1 MAFMQAISA
10 QSSSGEK
17 MEADVATPERI
28 EISAENKKRVTEIL
42 RETSAMTAM
51 LRSPYNRIHFTLKST
66 STLWKLDEKEA
77 RALLTGAMNDI
88 RQIIIETDAEMNR
101 IENDAETDVSAI
113 NGRNELWVK
122 TNRITTLR
130 SALINQLANLD
141 PELGFNFLQETIK
154 NVTNQELKTRIE
166 GNDRYLE
173 AMLIGR
179 IAEKDTSKALALG
192 QKKLSEGVSSEV
204 VSLLQTIYGKDKE
217 KGAAFAEDVLKQ
229 IKLSGVDL
237 DSSWILSNLYSYGV
251 ANIEGIAREKS
262 NDKPIFS
269 EQSLRDLAV
278 LLAKQITD
286 PLNNNTHYGLTPE
299 FVASLQKYA
308 PQQTGQI
315 KKIAELQ
322 KLRAEREKARYEKSS
337 NFNSSIQKIY
347 EAQSKFQ
354 NEVSAKMQSLTGE
367 NINSEQKKKI
377 IEETKSKILE
387 SGNKSLRF
395 TSLLSLAAQAANVGE
410 KEIAVDVLEEAETF
424 INLQPKEMR
433 EFTEVLMLAGGYA
446 SLKPER
452 SFTLVEDTIF
462 RLNDVINAYV
472 KFSEFQGG
480 QAVIENDELRM
491 GDYGGQVFGFFYYSS
506 DLIGKL
512 AEADFKRAKAL
523 ADKFERPEFRIETR
537 LMIAASLSQP
547 QFNNMRRIAP
557 VISITRSSFFSG
569 N

>member
-1 MAFMQAISA
+1 MALTQAISA

-17 MEADVATPERI
+17 VEANVATPEKI
-28 EISAENKKRVTEIL
+28 EVSAENKQRITEIL
-42 RETSAMTAM
+42 RETSAMSAM
-51 LRSPYNRIHFTLKST
+51 LRSPYNRIHFTLKSA

-77 RALLTGAMNDI
+77 RAMLSVAMNDI
-88 RQIIIETDAEMNR
+88 RQIIVESDAEINR
-101 IENDAETDVSAI
+101 IENDAETDVSQI
-113 NGRNELWVK
+113 SGGNELWVK

-141 PELGFNFLQETIK
+141 PEWGFNFLQETIK
-154 NVTNQELKTRIE
+154 AVTNQELKTRIE
-166 GNDRYLE
+166 GNDKYLE
-173 AMLIGR
+173 SMLIGR
-179 IAEKDTSKALALG
+179 IAEKDTSKALDLG
-192 QKKLSEGVSSEV
+192 RKKLSEGVSSEV
-204 VSLLQTIYGKDKE
+204 VNLLQTIYGKDKE

-229 IKLSGVDL
+229 IKLSGIDPN
-237 DSSWILSNLYSYGV
+237 SSWTLSNLYSFGV
-251 ANIEGIAREKS
+251 ANIEEITKEKS

-286 PLNNNTHYGLTPE
+286 PLNNNNYYGLTPE

-308 PQQTGQI
+308 PQQTMQI
-315 KKIAELQ
+315 KKTAELQ

-337 NFNSSIQKIY
+337 NFNGSIQKMY

-354 NEVSAKMQSLTGE
+354 NEIGTKMQGLTDT

-395 TSLLSLAAQAANVGE
+395 TSLISLATQAANVGE
-410 KEIAVDVLEEAETF
+410 KEIAIDVLEKAETF

-433 EFTEVLMLAGGYA
+433 EFTEVWTLAGGYA

-452 SFTLVEDTIF
+452 SFALVEDTIF

-472 KFSEFQGG
+472 KFSEFQSG

-491 GDYGGQVFGFFYYSS
+491 GDSGGQVFGFFYYSG

-512 AEADFKRAKAL
+512 AEADFKRAKGL

-537 LMIAASLSQP
+537 LMIAANISQP
-547 QFNNMRRIAP
+547 QFNNMRRITP
-557 VISITRSSFFSG
+557 IISINRGFHFSG